1 MIHTQLQILASTEH
15 GIETIS
21 VPYDHGH
28 RWVEILSRSAWAIDL
43 LHGSLRH
50 HARSLQNSQD
60 SSTAKR

>member
-1 MIHTQLQILASTEH
+1 MLHTQLQIVASTE

-28 RWVEILSRSAWAIDL
+28 RWLEVLSRSAWAIDL

-50 HARSLQNSQD
+50 HARSLQNGQD